1 MATYPGLPSYT
12 KITTVQQLEDI
23 VRTFVNELT
32 RELDLEDQKQT
43 NAPSTKI
50 YTVTTVTE
58 IGRPAQGDVA
68 YSVSSS
74 KFRGYTTTA
83 TGWVDFNQ
91 GMVY

>member
-1 MATYPGLPSYT
+1 MPNYT

-58 IGRPAQGDVA
+58 IGRPSTGAVA
-68 YSVSSS
+68 YSTSSG

-83 TGWVDFNQ
+83 TAWVDFN
-91 GMVY
+91 

>member
-1 MATYPGLPSYT
+1 MATYPGLSNYT

-43 NAPSTKI
+43 NAPATKI

-58 IGRPAQGDVA
+58 IGRPSAGAVA
-68 YSVSSS
+68 YSTSSG

-83 TGWVDFNQ
+83 TAWVDFN
-91 GMVY
+91 